1 VNLDDIT
8 PIILTCNCEANL
20 EACLGDLGF
29 ARRIVIID
37 GGSTDR
43 TLEIARAHPNV
54 DVIHRP
60 FDHHAAQRS
69 FGIAQVSKGWVLC
82 LDSDYRIDA
91 ALLAEIAS
99 LPEEGCDGY
108 LVPYAYCIFGRP
120 LRASLMPPRAILA
133 RAGRLRVDADGHAE
147 RFRVEGVVGTVRAR
161 IRHDDRKPLERWLQR
176 QVFYSRMEAR
186 KLCAA
191 PDHLRLQDR
200 IRRTGWLAPFLVF
213 PYLLVLRGLWRDGW
227 AGWYYTLERTMAE
240 VILALA
246 VIEQRRIGRPARAD

>member
-1 VNLDDIT
+1 MDLSLIT
-8 PIILTCNCEANL
+8 PMILTGNCEANL
-20 EACLGDLGF
+20 AACLGDLGF

-37 GGSTDR
+37 SGSTDR
-43 TLEIARAHPNV
+43 TLEIAQAHANV
-54 DVIHRP
+54 EVIYRP

-69 FGIAQVSKGWVLC
+69 FGIAQVNDGWILC

-91 ALLAEIAS
+91 CLLAEISA

-133 RAGRLRVDADGHAE
+133 RSGCLRVDSDGHAE
-147 RFRVEGVVGTVRAR
+147 RFRVDGAVGKLHAR

-176 QVFYSRMEAR
+176 QVFYARMEAM
-186 KLCAA
+186 KLCSDSAS
-191 PDHLRLQDR
+191 LRLQDR
-200 IRRTGWLAPFLVF
+200 IRRTSWLAPFLVF
-213 PYLLVLRGLWRDGW
+213 LYLLILRGLWRDGW

-240 VILALA
+240 FILAMA
-246 VIEQRRIGRPARAD
+246 VLEQRRFGGSKSAD